1 MKRSHD
7 KKKLSLTTE
16 TLREL
21 NSAELE
27 QANGG
32 LTIKTLH
39 SVCELPCR
47 TLGAG
52 CGVLTLMC

>member
-1 MKRSHD
+1 MKKNTD

-21 NSAELE
+21 NGAELE

-32 LTIKTLH
+32 LTIRTLH
-39 SVCELPCR
+39 SICQQYCETLGTGCGIR
-47 TLGAG
+47 TLA
-52 CGVLTLMC
+52 C